1 MFPYLQIFLSEGLA
15 AYERGKNMFAAGTGS
30 GMRTVK
36 VCRSSTGQYAI
47 PDISPNLRIGTL
59 WFAEEIY
66 EVKEL
71 RTGAAVASAGELFSG
86 YRAAQYLCRSPTR

>member
-1 MFPYLQIFLSEGLA
+1 MV
-15 AYERGKNMFAAGTGS
+15 AAGTGS

-47 PDISPNLRIGTL
+47 PDISPNLRIGML
-59 WFAEEIY
+59 RFAEEIY
-66 EVKEL
+66 EVKEV
-71 RTGAAVASAGELFSG
+71 RTGAAVAPAGELFSG